1 MVTGFTPGPWSVEHT
16 ATCGLRVVHGE
27 ADEHG
32 FRDDI
37 TPGAFNPTE
46 RGRANAALIASA
58 PTMYAALVQAED
70 ALAIKASLR
79 APEQARV
86 QAALEAVR
94 AALSA
99 ARPAPTTTQEDG
111 S

>member
-1 MVTGFTPGPWSVEHT
+1 VLDEDGNPQRHIAETLWKDAQGESD
-16 ATCGLRVVHGE
+16 AT
-27 ADEHG
+27 
-32 FRDDI
+32 
-37 TPGAFNPTE
+37 
-46 RGRANAALIASA
+46 LIAMA
-58 PTMYAALVQAED
+58 PTMHAALVQAED

-99 ARPAPTTTQEDG
+99 ARPALTEGD

>member
-1 MVTGFTPGPWSVEHT
+1 MVTGQFTPGPWFVEHT
-16 ATCGLRVVHGE
+16 ALCGLRIVHGE
-27 ADEHG
+27 ALDG
-32 FRDDI
+32 FRDDV
-37 TPGAFNPTE
+37 TPGPFHPTE
-46 RGRANAALIASA
+46 EGKANAALISAS
-58 PTMYAALVQAED
+58 PTMHAALVQAED

-86 QAALEAVR
+86 QAALDAVR

-99 ARPAPTTTQEDG
+99 ARPAPTETD